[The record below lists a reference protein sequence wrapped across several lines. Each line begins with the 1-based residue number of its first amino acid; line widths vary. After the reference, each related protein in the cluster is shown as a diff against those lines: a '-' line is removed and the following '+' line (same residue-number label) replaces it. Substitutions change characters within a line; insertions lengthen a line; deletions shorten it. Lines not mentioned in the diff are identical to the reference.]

1 MPWRSDSRYDWS
13 PNQMWLNGMMNAE
26 NPLAYDELDDTPDD
40 LNFYG
45 YDPNGPS
52 PVEDS
57 DINVIVSPIY
67 HNETTA
73 EILTILQTVDPFRP
87 STEMGIDVSWCS
99 WFSWKHAERAEG
111 MNRHFA
117 KQVEHVVVKLSFV
130 AEHRNSY
137 YIYCIFLLQ
146 NATSPSLSFRKYNT
160 IVYLSSLWHHKTNR
174 YARRTYICEK
184 CWHTCS
190 LIHGCFCVT
199 VVEVDNGMSVIA

>member
-1 MPWRSDSRYDWS
+1 MEDAGIFFLTIPRIFLYYTTYFCLELIKHCRNTRMLLTTMAFGQ
-13 PNQMWLNGMMNAE
+13 PIWLVAKSNVVKWNDECGK
-26 NPLAYDELDDTPDD
+26 PLAYDELDDTPDD
-40 LNFYG
+40 LIFYG

-52 PVEDS
+52 PFEDS

-117 KQVEHVVVKLSFV
+117 KQVEHVVVKLVKKFLYKFIG
-130 AEHRNSY
+130 NSR
-137 YIYCIFLLQ
+137 L
-146 NATSPSLSFRKYNT
+146 
-160 IVYLSSLWHHKTNR
+160 
-174 YARRTYICEK
+174 
-184 CWHTCS
+184 
-190 LIHGCFCVT
+190 
-199 VVEVDNGMSVIA
+199 